1 MRTCTH
7 KVRPTTAQAAALT
20 ATLET
25 CRHLYN
31 RALAERKG
39 AWEQEQRSVTFAAQC
54 ATLPA
59 QKRENPYL
67 PAVHSQVLQN
77 VLRRLDR
84 AFDHFFR
91 RVEAGEAQAGSPRF
105 RGRGWYDSFCYPQ
118 WGNGAQLVDGR
129 VVLSKIGSIR
139 VCADRPLDG
148 TPKTCSLVRKA
159 AGWYAHRACADRP
172 LDGTPKTC
180 SLVRKAAGW
189 YAHRACE
196 TTDTPLP
203 ATGESVGVEVGLP
216 HFATLSTGE
225 TIANPRHHRAAAR
238 RLRQAQRRVSRRVK
252 GSKRRAKARTLVAR
266 AHLHVQ
272 RQRRDF
278 AHKTALTL
286 VRRCD
291 CIAVA
296 DLHIRGMLRSH
307 ALAKHIQDAGWDQF
321 RTILSQ
327 QAASAAKTVIAVNPA
342 GTSQTCSDC
351 GSRVPK
357 QLSDRWHSCPYCG
370 CELDRDHNA
379 ARNILMRGGDTA
391 FGEPPALG
399 AASNR
404 EPHTL

>member
-1 MRTCTH
+1 MRTYQY
-7 KVRPTTAQAAALT
+7 KLRPTKAQEAALT
-20 ATLET
+20 ATLDT

-31 RALAERKG
+31 RALAERKD

-84 AFDHFFR
+84 AFDNFFR
-91 RVEAGEAQAGSPRF
+91 RVKAGEAKAGYPRF

-118 WGNGAQLVDGR
+118 WGNGAKLVDGR
-129 VVLSKIGSIR
+129 LVLSKIGSIR

-148 TPKTCSLVRKA
+148 TPKTCSIVRKA
-159 AGWYAHRACADRP
+159 DGWYAHI
-172 LDGTPKTC
+172 
-180 SLVRKAAGW
+180 
-189 YAHRACE
+189 ACE

-203 ATGESVGVEVGLP
+203 ATGESVGVDVGLT

-225 TIANPRHHRAAAR
+225 TIANPRHYRAAER

-252 GSKRRAKARTLVAR
+252 GSKRRAKARTLLAK

-278 AHKTALTL
+278 HHKTALTL
-286 VRRCD
+286 VRRFD
-291 CIAVA
+291 CIAVE
-296 DLHIRGMLRSH
+296 DLNIRGMLRNH
-307 ALAKHIQDAGWDQF
+307 ALAKHIQDAGWGQF
-321 RTILSQ
+321 RQILSQ
-327 QAASAAKTVIAVNPA
+327 KAESAAKTVIAVNPA
-342 GTSQTCSDC
+342 GTSQACSAC

-357 QLSDRWHSCPYCG
+357 KLSDRWHSCPFCG
-370 CELDRDHNA
+370 CEMDRDKNA
-379 ARNILMRGGDTA
+379 ALNIKTRGDTA
-391 FGEPPALG
+391 FGEPTAL
-399 AASNR
+399 AAALNR

>member
-1 MRTCTH
+1 MRTYTY
-7 KVRPTTAQAAALT
+7 KLRPTKAQAAALT
-20 ATLET
+20 ATLDT

-84 AFDHFFR
+84 AFDNFFR
-91 RVEAGEAQAGSPRF
+91 RVKAGEAQAGYPRF

-118 WGNGAQLVDGR
+118 WGNGAKLVDGR
-129 VVLSKIGSIR
+129 LVLSKIGSIR

-148 TPKTCSLVRKA
+148 TPKTCSIVRKA
-159 AGWYAHRACADRP
+159 DGWYAHI
-172 LDGTPKTC
+172 
-180 SLVRKAAGW
+180 
-189 YAHRACE
+189 ACE

-203 ATGESVGVEVGLP
+203 ATGESVGVDVGLT

-225 TIANPRHHRAAAR
+225 TIANPRHYRAAER

-252 GSKRRAKARTLVAR
+252 GSKRRAKARTLLAK

-286 VRRCD
+286 VRRFD
-291 CIAVA
+291 CIAVE
-296 DLHIRGMLRSH
+296 DLHIRGMLRNH
-307 ALAKHIQDAGWDQF
+307 ALVKHIQDAGWGQF

-327 QAASAAKTVIAVNPA
+327 KAESAAKTVIAVNPA

-357 QLSDRWHSCPYCG
+357 KLSDRWHSCPCCG
-370 CELDRDHNA
+370 CEMDRDHNA
-379 ARNILMRGGDTA
+379 ALNIKHRGGTPV
-391 FGEPPALG
+391 GEPSAL
-399 AASNR
+399 AAALNR

>member
-1 MRTCTH
+1 MRTYTY
-7 KVRPTTAQAAALT
+7 KLRPTTAQEAALT
-20 ATLET
+20 TTLDT

-31 RALAERKG
+31 RALSERKD

-67 PAVHSQVLQN
+67 PAVHSQVLQH

-84 AFDHFFR
+84 AFENFFR
-91 RVEAGEAQAGSPRF
+91 RVKAGEAKVGYPRF

-118 WGNGAQLVDGR
+118 WGNGAKLVDGR
-129 VVLSKIGSIR
+129 LVLSKIGVVR
-139 VCADRPLDG
+139 VCADRPLVG
-148 TPKTCSLVRKA
+148 TPKTCQIVRKA
-159 AGWYAHRACADRP
+159 DGWYAHI
-172 LDGTPKTC
+172 
-180 SLVRKAAGW
+180 
-189 YAHRACE
+189 ACE
-196 TTDTPLP
+196 TADAPLP
-203 ATGESVGVEVGLP
+203 ATGESVGVDVGIA

-225 TIANPRHHRAAAR
+225 TIANPRHYRAAER
-238 RLRQAQRRVSRRVK
+238 RLRKAQRCVSRRVK
-252 GSKRRAKARTLVAR
+252 GSKRRAKARTLLAK

-278 AHKTALTL
+278 HHKTALAL
-286 VRRCD
+286 VQRFD
-291 CIAVA
+291 CIAVEG
-296 DLHIRGMLRSH
+296 LNISGMLRNH
-307 ALAKHIQDAGWDQF
+307 ALAKHIQDTGWGQF

-327 QAASAAKTVIAVNPA
+327 KAESAAKTVIAVNPA
-342 GTSQTCSDC
+342 GTSQACSAC

-357 QLSDRWHSCPYCG
+357 KLSDRWHSCPYCG

-391 FGEPPALG
+391 FGEPIAL
-399 AASNR
+399 AAALNR

>member
-1 MRTCTH
+1 MRTYTY
-7 KVRPTTAQAAALT
+7 KLRPTKAQAAALT
-20 ATLET
+20 ATLDT

-59 QKRENPYL
+59 QKRANPYL

-84 AFDHFFR
+84 AFDNFFR
-91 RVEAGEAQAGSPRF
+91 RVKAGEAKAGYPRF

-118 WGNGAQLVDGR
+118 WGNGAKLVDGR
-129 VVLSKIGSIR
+129 LVLSKIGSIR

-148 TPKTCSLVRKA
+148 TPKTCSIVRKA
-159 AGWYAHRACADRP
+159 DGWYAHI
-172 LDGTPKTC
+172 
-180 SLVRKAAGW
+180 
-189 YAHRACE
+189 ACE
-196 TTDTPLP
+196 TTDTSLP
-203 ATGESVGVEVGLP
+203 ATGESVGVDVGLT

-225 TIANPRHHRAAAR
+225 TIANPRHDRAAER
-238 RLRQAQRRVSRRVK
+238 RSRKAQRRVSRRVK
-252 GSKRRAKARTLVAR
+252 GSKRRAKARTLLAK

-286 VRRCD
+286 VCRFD
-291 CIAVA
+291 GIAVE
-296 DLHIRGMLRSH
+296 DLHIRGMLRNH
-307 ALAKHIQDAGWDQF
+307 ALAKHIQDVGWGQF

-327 QAASAAKTVIAVNPA
+327 KAESAAKTVIAVNPA